1 MSKKTLSQIVLI
13 TFIFW
18 LVNICFAEENSDP
31 DFAIYKN
38 RVNDIICKEYKP
50 EVKERF
56 LLKLPLEYPNPYKD
70 WKTATWIRDISS
82 DNFIDEAKKIYK
94 TNMNDIYKCGL
105 LKIQIK
111 ELWNIKKLLNIDK
124 TGEIKKSIEDK
135 ITKKITKLE
144 TIAGNWWWTWS
155 CSSINEDKELSK
167 KELLKNVT
175 YETCKYVSYLDFLR
189 KYYDKTSNIVKDDI
203 KANMDKN
210 SIAWTWTTQ
219 TTINKILWDYN
230 NFQSDIN
237 SEESHAITTFPIAFQ
252 SYNEYAYNYPL
263 HILLEIIKE
272 DLIIFRDKLHSTIN
286 PINQLVYKIS
296 NAMSK

>member
-1 MSKKTLSQIVLI
+1 MSKKTLSQIILI
-13 TFIFW
+13 SFIFW
-18 LVNICFAEENSDP
+18 LVNTSFAEENSDT

-38 RVNDIICKEYKP
+38 RVDNIICKEYKP
-50 EVKERF
+50 EAKERF

-70 WKTATWIRDISS
+70 WKTATWIWNLSS
-82 DNFIDEAKKIYK
+82 ANFIDEAKNIYK

-175 YETCKYVSYLDFLR
+175 YETCEYISYLDFLR
-189 KYYDKTSNIVKDDI
+189 NYYTQVWNLTLQQSWEQISNTWIILSTV
-203 KANMDKN
+203 
-210 SIAWTWTTQ
+210 AWLS
-219 TTINKILWDYN
+219 KKFN
-230 NFQSDIN
+230 NLQSDIN
-237 SEESHAITTFPIAFQ
+237 NEESHTVTTFPIAFQ

-263 HILLEIIKE
+263 HVLLEIIKE